1 MTEDKNNKRFI
12 SWFWRMLFYILSLL
26 LLALGIILNTKAG
39 LGVSPI
45 VSVAYSTSNIMEWDF
60 ANTTLGLY
68 IIFVIIE
75 FILRGRKSK
84 WYDVLQIP
92 LSMVFTRFIH
102 LFDKYINFEFT
113 AMWQRITVLI
123 IAIILTGIGV
133 AGSVNVKLVPNPGD
147 GIVAAIAEKIHKS
160 MGFTKNIFDLLCIST
175 SFIIGLVTDH
185 FLVGIGIGTILA
197 VIGVGR
203 VVALFNYLFKKP
215 MERLSGIYE
224 KK

>member
-1 MTEDKNNKRFI
+1 MTEDNNNKRFI
-12 SWFWRMLFYILSLL
+12 SWFWRILFYILSLL

-84 WYDVLQIP
+84 WYDILQIP

-102 LFDKYINFEFT
+102 LFDKYINFEFA

-123 IAIILTGIGV
+123 IAIILTGIGA

-185 FLVGIGIGTILA
+185 FLIGIGIGTILA

-203 VVALFNYLFKKP
+203 VVALFNYFFRWFC
-215 MERLSGIYE
+215 EVHNA
-224 KK
+224 